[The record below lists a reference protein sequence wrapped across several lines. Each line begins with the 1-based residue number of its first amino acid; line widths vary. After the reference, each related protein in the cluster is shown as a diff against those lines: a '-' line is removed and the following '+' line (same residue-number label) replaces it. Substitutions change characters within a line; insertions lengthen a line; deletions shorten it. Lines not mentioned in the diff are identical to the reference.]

1 LYRPHANVETIRIFL
16 DAKDDPMKVIKKF
29 RLLITMTL
37 LFTVLWLLA
46 ISLTL
51 NDYRQEQRLFLEG
64 ELKDIDSR
72 IDSVVMTY
80 DAFTDFILDG
90 IIAYPE
96 ITRLMKD
103 AGQGDEILKAS
114 SRNTLYE
121 MLQGTYASL
130 EDHGFRQLHFHLPD
144 GESFLR
150 FHSPDTYGDS
160 LFEVRESVRLVN
172 TTLKK
177 VVGFEEGRIF
187 SGYRF
192 VFPLFCED
200 SHVGSVEISIGM
212 DTALALLEEMNP
224 DLNVFYL
231 LDKDVVLSK
240 VFDDQLDHYLPAFD
254 FEDYLIDKAMFEKI
268 IADEA
273 QYGTLSHPELMNQ
286 IGDVL
291 GNENRTAESLLVNVD
306 AVPHQVHLIPLDNV
320 FDDTVGYFIA
330 IKEASRETLISQRP
344 IRELIL
350 YTVIYL
356 LLLTFA
362 SVFIR
367 DKLRL
372 EELASK
378 DQLTDVF
385 NRHKLT
391 ELGQRELLR
400 SKRTGGS
407 VSALILDIDHFKAV
421 NDTFG
426 HAQGDAVL
434 KSLGKTLKETL
445 RGVDIFGRWGGE
457 EFLIIAP
464 DTTAPEA
471 RIAAERLREAVA
483 ALENPIT
490 VSIGI
495 ATTARGEA
503 DLDLL
508 VQRADEALYTAKETG
523 RNKVV
528 TWPAQQ

>member
-1 LYRPHANVETIRIFL
+1 
-16 DAKDDPMKVIKKF
+16 
-29 RLLITMTL
+29 
-37 LFTVLWLLA
+37 
-46 ISLTL
+46 
-51 NDYRQEQRLFLEG
+51 
-64 ELKDIDSR
+64 
-72 IDSVVMTY
+72 
-80 DAFTDFILDG
+80 
-90 IIAYPE
+90 
-96 ITRLMKD
+96 
-103 AGQGDEILKAS
+103 
-114 SRNTLYE
+114 
-121 MLQGTYASL
+121 
-130 EDHGFRQLHFHLPD
+130 
-144 GESFLR
+144 
-150 FHSPDTYGDS
+150 
-160 LFEVRESVRLVN
+160 
-172 TTLKK
+172 

-231 LDKDVVLSK
+231 LDKDVVLNK
-240 VFDDQLDHYLPAFD
+240 VFDNQLDHYLPAFD
-254 FEDYLIDKAMFEKI
+254 FVDYLIDKAMFEKI
-268 IADEA
+268 IADEDH
-273 QYGTLSHPELMNQ
+273 YNNITHPEILEQ
-286 IGDVL
+286 LGDVL
-291 GNENRTAESLLVNVD
+291 SNENRTAESLLIDVD
-306 AVPHQVHLIPLDNV
+306 AIPHQVHLIPLNDT
-320 FDDTVGYFIA
+320 FDDPVGYFIA
-330 IKEASRETLISQRP
+330 IKEASRESLISQRP
-344 IRELIL
+344 LRELIL

-356 LLLTFA
+356 LLLTLA

-378 DQLTDVF
+378 DQLTGVF

-407 VSALILDIDHFKAV
+407 VSALMLDIDHFKAV

-434 KSLGKTLKETL
+434 KSLGKTLRETL
-445 RGVDIFGRWGGE
+445 RGVDAFGRWGGE

-464 DTTAPEA
+464 DTTVREA
-471 RIAAERLREAVA
+471 LVMAERLRVAVA
-483 ALENPIT
+483 TLENPISGPIT

-495 ATTARGEA
+495 AATVQGEA

-508 VQRADEALYTAKETG
+508 VQRADEALYAAKETG
-523 RNKVV
+523 RNKIV
-528 TWPAQQ
+528 TWPFN

>member
-1 LYRPHANVETIRIFL
+1 
-16 DAKDDPMKVIKKF
+16 MKVLKKF
-29 RLLITMTL
+29 KLSIIMIL

-46 ISLTL
+46 VGLTL
-51 NDYRQEQRLFLEG
+51 KDYRQSRQLYLEG

-90 IIAYPE
+90 IITHPE
-96 ITRLMKD
+96 ITRLMQD
-103 AGQGDEILKAS
+103 AGQGDEMLKAS

-121 MLQGTYASL
+121 MLQGTYESL

-150 FHSPDTYGDS
+150 FHSPATYGDP
-160 LFEVRESVRLVN
+160 LFEVRESVRLAN
-172 TTLKK
+172 TALRK

-192 VFPLFCED
+192 VFPLFYED

-231 LDKDVVLSK
+231 LDKDVVLNK
-240 VFDDQLDHYLPAFD
+240 VFDNQLDHYLPAFD
-254 FEDYLIDKAMFEKI
+254 FEDYLIDKAMSQKI
-268 IADEA
+268 IADEDH
-273 QYGTLSHPELMNQ
+273 YNNITHPEILEQ
-286 IGDVL
+286 LGDVL
-291 GNENRTAESLLVNVD
+291 SNENRTAESLLIDVV
-306 AVPHQVHLIPLDNV
+306 AIPHQVHLIPLNNV
-320 FDDTVGYFIA
+320 IDETVGYFIA
-330 IKEASRETLISQRP
+330 IKEASKESLISQRP
-344 IRELIL
+344 LRELIL

-356 LLLTFA
+356 LLLTLA

-378 DQLTDVF
+378 DQLTGVF
-385 NRHKLT
+385 NRYKLT

-407 VSALILDIDHFKAV
+407 VSALMLDIDHFKAV

-445 RGVDIFGRWGGE
+445 RGVDAFGRWGGE

-464 DTTAPEA
+464 DTTTREA
-471 RIAAERLREAVA
+471 LVMAERLREAVA
-483 ALENPIT
+483 ALENPASTPIT

-495 ATTARGEA
+495 ATTVRGEA

-508 VQRADEALYTAKETG
+508 VQRADEALYAAKETG

-528 TWPAQQ
+528 TWPFN